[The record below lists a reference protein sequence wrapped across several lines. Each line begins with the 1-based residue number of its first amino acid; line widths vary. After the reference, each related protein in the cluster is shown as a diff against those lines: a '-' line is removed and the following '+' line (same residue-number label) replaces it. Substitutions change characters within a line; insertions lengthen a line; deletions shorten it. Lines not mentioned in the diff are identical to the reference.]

1 MGNHDMSPEKRRQNL
16 RLALVLLS
24 IVGALFLGFVFK
36 WSFL

>member
-1 MGNHDMSPEKRRQNL
+1 MSPEKNSQNL

-24 IVGALFLGFVFK
+24 IAVVLFLGFVFK

>member
-1 MGNHDMSPEKRRQNL
+1 MSSEKNHQNL

-24 IVGALFLGFVFK
+24 IVVVLFLGFVFR